1 MNSENRKFLFKIKIK
16 DADGKV
22 KELSKTINLKI
33 DWEKFRG
40 KDGGEKVVLQAN
52 GKEYPIQIK
61 IHAIKKGLF
70 RDKLI
75 SFGIDLLGNFSIWND
90 RKPGEVIKQNMGS
103 RWMKDE
109 QWNGYHMKPVQWRL
123 TGFVIIGV
131 IIFIIISLLIFIK
144 VKKKKS

>member
-1 MNSENRKFLFKIKIK
+1 VNSENRKFLFKIKIK